1 MIVRA
6 YTKTD
11 LLLFFI
17 LSELRGGQRM
27 QTDFS
32 FSLLLSFYLS
42 MQGGA
47 RLIIEILKIF
57 FYEIMVMLC
66 LYYAMSNFEKK

>member
-17 LSELRGGQRM
+17 LSELRGEQRM
-27 QTDFS
+27 QTDLS
-32 FSLLLSFYLS
+32 FSLSCSLFLSLHAGA
-42 MQGGA
+42 GG
-47 RLIIEILKIF
+47 LDL
-57 FYEIMVMLC
+57 
-66 LYYAMSNFEKK
+66 